1 MVSPADETGEGS
13 AMPQTL
19 KEQLDAAIADAEG
32 KAEADPDAYRGSD
45 WWQLSDA
52 EEAVFEIDR
61 DRWPRM
67 MTVFHCYE
75 GFKRMTDSPEWDD
88 ALIELS
94 RQQRPG
100 WCGQAPSNGEFSHF
114 AQAFGGL
121 TNREAHAAYTK
132 QEFWTVRL
140 GVTVYADESPAS

>member
-1 MVSPADETGEGS
+1 
-13 AMPQTL
+13 MPQTL
-19 KEQLDAAIADAEG
+19 KEQLDAAIANAEA

-45 WWQLSDA
+45 WWQLSDS
-52 EEAVFEIDR
+52 EEEVFEISR

-75 GFKRMTDSPEWDD
+75 AFKRTADSSEWDD
-88 ALIELS
+88 ALIELA

-100 WCGQAPSNGEFSHF
+100 WCGPVPSFEEFSRF
-114 AQAFGGL
+114 AQAFGSL
-121 TNREAHAAYTK
+121 TNREAHAVYTK

-140 GVTVYADESPAS
+140 GVMVYADEQSV